1 MGLVIAAEN
10 LAGSPLG
17 TCSERKMKI
26 CSSVSGGHRIR
37 NRERKRSPIFKT
49 HKKRPRTYHSEP
61 LLLIRQL
68 PTFPGPHDPSIIGHG
83 GLNFRVRNGN
93 GCDPSGKTT
102 GNLISRAII
111 ITSKNSCLSTCFL
124 TTGGK
129 RNKGQ
134 ATRPISTGQ
143 LNALLH
149 LHLQPIDVV
158 VYHRPLGGIRPGRSN
173 LVEGFPLRCLQ
184 RLSRPDIATR
194 HCHWH
199 DNRNTRDPSI
209 PVLSY

>member
-1 MGLVIAAEN
+1 MQNEN
-10 LAGSPLG
+10 GVLYS
-17 TCSERKMKI
+17 R
-26 CSSVSGGHRIR
+26 
-37 NRERKRSPIFKT
+37 
-49 HKKRPRTYHSEP
+49 HKKRPRTRHSGP

-83 GLNFRVRNGN
+83 GLNFRVRYGN

-102 GNLISRAII
+102 GNLNFQSKSIP
-111 ITSKNSCLSTCFL
+111 SKNRCLSRSFL

-143 LNALLH
+143 LNILLC

-158 VYHRPLGGIRPGRSN
+158 VYHGPSGGLLPGRSH
-173 LVEGFPLRCLQ
+173 LVVGFPLRCLQ

-194 HCHWH
+194 HCHWR
-199 DNRNTRDPSI
+199 DNRNTRGPSI